1 MALVHGIPIIPT
13 DKISMLLDVENPSS
27 YPGSGSTWTCLV
39 DGRNFQA
46 TGGTQTPLTT
56 QDGNKCFQFNGS
68 GFWESS
74 ENTDGVDMGSDCTLL
89 MWIYQEDNTERDT
102 IFEKVGPL
110 YQSYQH
116 EIAVT
121 CEVGFS
127 NVQNYTWYS
136 RYSPNY
142 DTASTASDFSNNEWH
157 LLGIKMSTGRTS
169 AARTGF
175 YSRNG
180 AAWAANYN
188 SRSDTALVSAGNI
201 RVGSGYA
208 GEMENGKIAM
218 VATYNKM
225 LSDLEVEGF
234 YNATRK
240 RLGL

>member
-1 MALVHGIPIIPT
+1 MALIHGTPIIPT
-13 DKISMLLDVENPSS
+13 DKISMLLDVENPVS

-39 DGRNFQA
+39 DGRAFAAQ
-46 TGGTQTPLTT
+46 GTQTDLTT

-74 ENTDGVDMGSDCTLL
+74 ENTDGVDMGGDCTLL
-89 MWIYQEDNTERDT
+89 MWMYHEDNTERDT
-102 IFEKVGPL
+102 IFEKVSVSGN
-110 YQSYQH
+110 QSYQD

-121 CEVGFS
+121 MEPNGRF
-127 NVQNYTWYS
+127 TWYS
-136 RYSPNY
+136 RKTPNY
-142 DTASTASDFSNNEWH
+142 DTASTAYDFSNNAWH
-157 LLGIKMSTGRTS
+157 LLGIKMSTGRTA

-208 GEMENGKIAM
+208 GAMENGKIAM